1 MIDIT
6 RSIGLDVGD
15 VRIGVALSDP
25 LGILASPL
33 TIITRGNGNADIEEI
48 LEIIRD
54 SDVRQIIVGLPISI
68 NGTEGIQAEKTRA
81 FAGELGR
88 QTDIPIIY
96 QDERL
101 STVEA
106 KRMVREA
113 RKPGRTERYDAAAAA
128 LILQE
133 YLNMENP
140 VEFPDDEPLSL

>member
-1 MIDIT
+1 M
-6 RSIGLDVGD
+6 
-15 VRIGVALSDP
+15 ALSDP

-33 TIITRGNGNADIEEI
+33 TIVTRRKDGADIREI
-48 LEIIRD
+48 LEIIRVN
-54 SDVRQIIVGLPISI
+54 DVRQIIAGLPISM
-68 NGTEGIQAEKTRA
+68 NGTEGIQAKKTRDY
-81 FAGELGR
+81 AGELGQR
-88 QTDIPIIY
+88 TDIPIGY

-133 YLNMENP
+133 YLNAENP
-140 VEFPDDEPLSL
+140 AELPGAEPLST